1 MDGGPPLS
9 TLVNDLLA
17 YTRASM
23 EEFGPLPVAL
33 DPRSSRQVVVN
44 QWVVSKRQTE
54 SRSHAAPLFRPP
66 SAPSWC
72 RGHLSPC
79 AKYQYYGL
87 FLSFYRASPETSDSI
102 IREWTALV
110 LFFCEFI

>member
-33 DPRSSRQVVVN
+33 DPRSSR
-44 QWVVSKRQTE
+44 
-54 SRSHAAPLFRPP
+54 
-66 SAPSWC
+66 
-72 RGHLSPC
+72 
-79 AKYQYYGL
+79 
-87 FLSFYRASPETSDSI
+87 
-102 IREWTALV
+102 
-110 LFFCEFI
+110 